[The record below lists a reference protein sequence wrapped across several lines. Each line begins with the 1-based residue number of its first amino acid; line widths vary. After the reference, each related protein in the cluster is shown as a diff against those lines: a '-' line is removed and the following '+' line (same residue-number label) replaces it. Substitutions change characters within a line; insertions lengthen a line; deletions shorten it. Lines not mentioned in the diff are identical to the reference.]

1 MIKNDVMPDKLNF
14 KCSRQGNLLLIYSFH
29 ISFQDIKARRNRRMA
44 SRNRPRPSTKNLE
57 QQSIKRIQM
66 KTIAGASVDVPSE
79 VIELKEQKAI
89 QPPPPSIAVNES
101 RYLYSYLYNVCT
113 RLEIE
118 KQSILAFMDTTVY
131 MAFCCVFDL
140 LSANSKNHWFA
151 AGKQTANSKKYSL

>member
-1 MIKNDVMPDKLNF
+1 
-14 KCSRQGNLLLIYSFH
+14 
-29 ISFQDIKARRNRRMA
+29 MA

-89 QPPPPSIAVNES
+89 QPLPPSIAVNES

-118 KQSILAFMDTTVY
+118 K
-131 MAFCCVFDL
+131 
-140 LSANSKNHWFA
+140 
-151 AGKQTANSKKYSL
+151 